1 MEPESSAAARVDSDS
16 DISMRNGSGTEKE
29 SGTPTLEHPLQLH
42 VIGDSHI
49 SDFGS
54 RIMDDFGG
62 LPLQTINRQSTDNL
76 QMVEAKNTHLS
87 VVGDNL

>member
-1 MEPESSAAARVDSDS
+1 
-16 DISMRNGSGTEKE
+16 MRNGSGTNSQKE
-29 SGTPTLEHPLQLH
+29 SGTPTYPLQLH

-62 LPLQTINRQSTDNL
+62 LPLQTICRQFTDGRS
-76 QMVEAKNTHLS
+76 EKYS
-87 VVGDNL
+87 FISSW